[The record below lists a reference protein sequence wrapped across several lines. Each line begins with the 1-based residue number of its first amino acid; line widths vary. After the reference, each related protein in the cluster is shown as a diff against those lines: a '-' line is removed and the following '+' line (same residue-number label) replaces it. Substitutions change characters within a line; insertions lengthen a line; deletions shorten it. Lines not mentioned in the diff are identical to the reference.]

1 MTVTGCGGSGSG
13 PSGGSRNSSD
23 SGPSGGSRNSSDS
36 GPSGGSRN
44 SSDSGPSG
52 GSRNSGGSGN
62 SGDSRNAPASTPASH
77 GPTPRAA
84 SPVRLCADLIS
95 YWAEQDLAGSQWAGL
110 DWEQKGL
117 SNEQYEIYDDI
128 VRAART
134 ERKRHGTPAAKA
146 LIKRLAERRCAA
158 ANGATHSS
166 ENWRPPA

>member
-1 MTVTGCGGSGSG
+1 MGATTRAGSWPAAVRGCALVLAVTVTGCGGSGSG
-13 PSGGSRNSSD
+13 PPGGSHS
-23 SGPSGGSRNSSDS
+23 
-36 GPSGGSRN
+36 
-44 SSDSGPSG
+44 
-52 GSRNSGGSGN
+52 
-62 SGDSRNAPASTPASH
+62 SGDSHSSSGSHSPGDPRSAPASTPAPRD
-77 GPTPRAA
+77 PTPQAT

-128 VRAART
+128 VQAARA

-166 ENWRPPA
+166 ENWRPPT

>member
-1 MTVTGCGGSGSG
+1 MGATTRAGSWPAAVRGCALVLAVTVTGCGSSGSG
-13 PSGGSRNSSD
+13 PSDGSHSPGGSHN
-23 SGPSGGSRNSSDS
+23 PGGSHSSS
-36 GPSGGSRN
+36 ESR
-44 SSDSGPSG
+44 S
-52 GSRNSGGSGN
+52 
-62 SGDSRNAPASTPASH
+62 APASTPAPH
-77 GPTPRAA
+77 GPTPQAT

-128 VRAART
+128 VQAARA
-134 ERKRHGTPAAKA
+134 ERKRHGTPAAKE

-166 ENWRPPA
+166 ENWRPPT

>member
-1 MTVTGCGGSGSG
+1 MGATTRAGLRPAAMEATHRAGFRPAVVHGCALVLAVTMTGCGGSGSG
-13 PSGGSRNSSD
+13 PADDSRD
-23 SGPSGGSRNSSDS
+23 SRD
-36 GPSGGSRN
+36 
-44 SSDSGPSG
+44 
-52 GSRNSGGSGN
+52 SGN
-62 SGDSRNAPASTPASH
+62 SRSAPAFTPAPRS
-77 GPTPRAA
+77 PTPPAA

-134 ERKRHGTPAAKA
+134 ERRRHATPAAKA

-166 ENWRPPA
+166 ENWRPPT